1 MSAGMDVLDQ
11 IAQRLQRIEANQTA
25 IANEIRRLSTIVGE
39 LVATPCARCRLQ
51 ICDTLPADPEPEEQQ
66 Q

>member
-1 MSAGMDVLDQ
+1 MSIGMEALDQ

-51 ICDTLPADPEPEEQQ
+51 ICDTLPAEPEETQQ
-66 Q
+66 